1 MIQFLLL
8 QIEVILKTKSL
19 NRLKSN
25 QGRNIKI
32 LVKLNVFQVL
42 FLNTNSV
49 LILDR
54 ILISIIKHNYLTFH
68 LI

>member
-8 QIEVILKTKSL
+8 QIEVILKAKSL

-25 QGRNIKI
+25 QGRNIKSS
-32 LVKLNVFQVL
+32 VTLNVFQIL
-42 FLNTNSV
+42 FLNTNPG
-49 LILDR
+49 LILGR
-54 ILISIIKHNYLTFH
+54 ILISIIKNNYLIIY

>member
-8 QIEVILKTKSL
+8 QIEIILKTKSL

-25 QGRNIKI
+25 QGRNVKRS
-32 LVKLNVFQVL
+32 VKLNVFQVL
-42 FLNTNSV
+42 FLTTNPV

-54 ILISIIKHNYLTFH
+54 ILISIIKNNYLIIY

>member
-8 QIEVILKTKSL
+8 QIEVILKAKSL

-25 QGRNIKI
+25 QGRNIKSS
-32 LVKLNVFQVL
+32 VKLNVFQIL
-42 FLNTNSV
+42 FLNTNPV
-49 LILDR
+49 LILGR
-54 ILISIIKHNYLTFH
+54 ILISIIKNNYLIIY